1 MKNPQVVKR
10 IKPAVEKA
18 GDKTRTI
25 RIKISKAQLNKA
37 HKLAL
42 ANGEIRLRQVS
53 KKAEAAC
60 PGFVWKAQQV
70 TVKLLHAFGQ
80 ASSEELTDAI
90 KACGLKPHDDRAF
103 GAVYQGLARA
113 ERIRVVDSCAR
124 RKGHGTAGGRVWALV

>member
-1 MKNPQVVKR
+1 MKKPQVVKR
-10 IKPAVEKA
+10 IKPSASVA
-18 GDKTRTI
+18 HAKTRTI
-25 RIKISKAQLNKA
+25 KIKISKAQLERA

-42 ANGEIRLRQVS
+42 ANGEIRMRKVAAH
-53 KKAEAAC
+53 AEAAC

-70 TVKLLHAFGQ
+70 TVKLLKAFGK

-113 ERIRVVDSCAR
+113 ERIRVVESCSR
-124 RKGHGTAGGRVWALV
+124 RKGHGTSGGRVWALV